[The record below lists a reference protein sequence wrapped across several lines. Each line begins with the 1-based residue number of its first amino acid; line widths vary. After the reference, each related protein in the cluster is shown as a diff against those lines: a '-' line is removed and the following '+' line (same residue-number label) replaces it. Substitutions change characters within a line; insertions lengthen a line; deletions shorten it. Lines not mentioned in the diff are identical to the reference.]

1 MKTSPLVQKMDQINS
16 EIAVRSGRI
25 ARMRLASLHDRDL
38 ERQSLNK
45 LAQFYNEEIM
55 FKSQPL
61 EELVNYMCDY
71 FAVDNIREEQGKS
84 QPFRFDAF
92 LDSEKGKNFR
102 SYIDKYLEDTK
113 KEIFELFESNKV
125 LSFKEF
131 PQFVISLSRM
141 MPNDL
146 DKRVYADFAAN
157 HLTRQFL
164 NDMLEN
170 YKTSKDMIY
179 EKLNSIIEDN
189 PILANKRNEQ
199 YNNILVKKGDYK
211 DLSSYGNMS
220 LGKDASYVVLYKLAK
235 MEFKNAGTQMIN
247 LYNQVSKGRLAKDMD
262 REFKIN
268 GVIFS
273 HKEILGEKGPVEKL
287 KNQQELKNLTDEAKN
302 EHYASALRTEI
313 NSIKKKTDEMI
324 ENVRKEADKLA
335 YSDNNEEKGRLDE
348 ALRCLTLL
356 RKGRAK
362 DNVEVLVYAD
372 HQSKG
377 WNKLIEQL
385 TYNPELIEK
394 AYDKV
399 LSMPRILKP
408 EEKAEKLE
416 QLSAN
421 IRGFQIGES
430 IRDSEI
436 ERVIGI

>member
-1 MKTSPLVQKMDQINS
+1 MKNSPLINKLDQINS

-25 ARMRLASLHDRDL
+25 AHMRLALKHDRDL
-38 ERQSLNK
+38 EVQSLNK

-71 FAVDNIREEQGKS
+71 FAADNIREEQGRS

-92 LDSEKGKNFR
+92 LESEKGKNFR
-102 SYIDKYLEDTK
+102 SYIDKYPEDTK
-113 KEIFELFESNKV
+113 KEIFELFESNNV
-125 LSFKEF
+125 MTFNEF
-131 PQFVISLSRM
+131 PQFVISLSRL

-157 HLTRQFL
+157 HLSKKL
-164 NDMLEN
+164 LSDMLDN

-179 EKLNSIIEDN
+179 EKLNSIIEEN

-235 MEFKNAGTQMIN
+235 LEFKNAGTQMIN
-247 LYNQVSKGRLAKDMD
+247 LYNQVSKGRLAKDKD

-268 GVIFS
+268 GVVFS
-273 HKEILGEKGPVEKL
+273 HKEILGEKAPVEKL

-302 EHYASALRTEI
+302 EHYASAQRAEI
-313 NSIKKKTDEMI
+313 TNIKKKTDEMI
-324 ENVRKEADKLA
+324 EAVKKESARI
-335 YSDNNEEKGRLDE
+335 SPNETVEKSQMDE
-348 ALRCLTLL
+348 ALRNLTIL
-356 RKGRAK
+356 RRGRAK
-362 DNVEVLVYAD
+362 DNVEILVYAD
-372 HQSKG
+372 HRSNG

-385 TYNPELIEK
+385 TYNPDQIEK
-394 AYDKV
+394 AFDKTF
-399 LSMPRILKP
+399 SMPKLLHP
-408 EEKAEKLE
+408 EEKREKLE
-416 QLSAN
+416 QLSMN
-421 IRGFQIGES
+421 IRGFQIGETQ
-430 IRDSEI
+430 RTETEL
-436 ERVIGI
+436 ERAL

>member
-1 MKTSPLVQKMDQINS
+1 MKTSPLVHKMDQINS

-102 SYIDKYLEDTK
+102 SYIDKYPEDTK

-131 PQFVISLSRM
+131 PQYVISLSRM

-179 EKLNSIIEDN
+179 ERLNSIIEDN

-220 LGKDASYVVLYKLAK
+220 LGKDASYVVL
-235 MEFKNAGTQMIN
+235 
-247 LYNQVSKGRLAKDMD
+247 
-262 REFKIN
+262 
-268 GVIFS
+268 
-273 HKEILGEKGPVEKL
+273 
-287 KNQQELKNLTDEAKN
+287 
-302 EHYASALRTEI
+302 
-313 NSIKKKTDEMI
+313 
-324 ENVRKEADKLA
+324 
-335 YSDNNEEKGRLDE
+335 
-348 ALRCLTLL
+348 
-356 RKGRAK
+356 
-362 DNVEVLVYAD
+362 
-372 HQSKG
+372 
-377 WNKLIEQL
+377 
-385 TYNPELIEK
+385 
-394 AYDKV
+394 
-399 LSMPRILKP
+399 
-408 EEKAEKLE
+408 
-416 QLSAN
+416 
-421 IRGFQIGES
+421 
-430 IRDSEI
+430 
-436 ERVIGI
+436 

>member
-1 MKTSPLVQKMDQINS
+1 MKSSPLINKMDQINS

-25 ARMRLASLHDRDL
+25 AHMRLALKHDRDL
-38 ERQSLNK
+38 EVQSLNK

-71 FAVDNIREEQGKS
+71 FAADNIREEQGRS

-102 SYIDKYLEDTK
+102 SYIDKYPEDTK
-113 KEIFELFESNKV
+113 KEIFELFESNNV
-125 LSFKEF
+125 MTFKEF
-131 PQFVISLSRM
+131 PQFVVSLSRM

-157 HLTRQFL
+157 HLSKQYLT
-164 NDMLEN
+164 DMIKS

-179 EKLNSIIEDN
+179 ETLNTIIEEN
-189 PILANKRNEQ
+189 PVLANKRNEQ
-199 YNNILVKKGDYK
+199 YNNILIRKGDYK
-211 DLSSYGNMS
+211 DLSSYGNLS

-235 MEFKNAGTQMIN
+235 LEFKNAGSEMIN
-247 LYNQVSKGRLAKDMD
+247 LYNQVSKGRLAKDID

-273 HKEILGEKGPVEKL
+273 HREILGDKRPAEKL
-287 KNQQELKNLTDEAKN
+287 RSQQELKNLTDEAKN
-302 EHYASALRTEI
+302 EHYASVQRNEI
-313 NSIKKKTDEMI
+313 NNIKKRTDEMI
-324 ENVRKEADKLA
+324 EAVKKEA
-335 YSDNNEEKGRLDE
+335 SRISPNETAEKSKMDE
-348 ALRCLTLL
+348 ALKNLTLL

-372 HQSKG
+372 HRSNG

-385 TYNPELIEK
+385 TYNPEQIEK
-394 AYDKV
+394 AFDKTFSMPKV
-399 LSMPRILKP
+399 LHP
-408 EEKAEKLE
+408 EEKREKLE
-416 QLSAN
+416 QLSMN
-421 IRGFQIGES
+421 IRGIQIGES
-430 IRDSEI
+430 SQYKDDAL
-436 ERVIGI
+436 ERVR

>member
-1 MKTSPLVQKMDQINS
+1 MKTSPLVHKMDQINN

-38 ERQSLNK
+38 EIQSLNK

-61 EELVNYMCDY
+61 QELINYTCDF
-71 FAVDNIREEQGKS
+71 FAVENIKEQGNA
-84 QPFRFDAF
+84 QPFRFDTF
-92 LDSEKGKNFR
+92 LQSKKGKNFE
-102 SYIDKYLEDTK
+102 SYIEKYPEDTK
-113 KEIFELFESNKV
+113 KEIFDLFESYKTMD
-125 LSFKEF
+125 LKSY
-131 PQFVISLSRM
+131 PQFVFSIAKL

-146 DKRVYADFAAN
+146 DKKVYSEFATS
-157 HLTRQFL
+157 HLNKKFL
-164 NDMLEN
+164 DDMVNDH
-170 YKTSKDMIY
+170 KTSKDAIY
-179 EKLNSIIEDN
+179 SKLNEIIEDN
-189 PILANKRNEQ
+189 PILANKRNDQ

-235 MEFKNAGTQMIN
+235 LEFRNAGAEMISQ
-247 LYNQVSKGRLAKDMD
+247 YNQVSKGRLAKNID
-262 REFKIN
+262 FTVKIN
-268 GVIFS
+268 GVEFS
-273 HKEILGEKGPVEKL
+273 HKEILGEQRPAAKL
-287 KNQQELKNLTDEAKN
+287 RNQQELKNLTDEAKN
-302 EHYASALRTEI
+302 EHYASAQRAEI
-313 NSIKKKTDEMI
+313 NIIKQKTDEMI
-324 ENVRKEADKLA
+324 EKVRKEADKLA
-335 YSDNNEEKGRLDE
+335 ASDKTEEKSRLDE

-399 LSMPRILKP
+399 LSMPKILNP
-408 EEKAEKLE
+408 NEKAEKLDS
-416 QLSAN
+416 LSVN
-421 IRGFQIGES
+421 IRGFQIGD
-430 IRDSEI
+430 IKAKDADI
-436 ERVIGI
+436 ERIR

>member
-1 MKTSPLVQKMDQINS
+1 MKNSPLINKLDQINS

-25 ARMRLASLHDRDL
+25 AHMRLALKHDRDL
-38 ERQSLNK
+38 EVQSLNK

-102 SYIDKYLEDTK
+102 SYIDKYPEDTK
-113 KEIFELFESNKV
+113 KEIFELFESNN
-125 LSFKEF
+125 LMTLKEF

-157 HLTRQFL
+157 HLNRQL
-164 NDMLEN
+164 LSDMLDN

-179 EKLNSIIEDN
+179 EKLNSIIEEN

-235 MEFKNAGTQMIN
+235 LEFKNAGAQMIN
-247 LYNQVSKGRLAKDMD
+247 LYNQVSKGRLAKDKD

-268 GVIFS
+268 GVVFS
-273 HKEILGEKGPVEKL
+273 HKEILGEKAPVEKL

-302 EHYASALRTEI
+302 EHYASAQRAEISNIKKRTE
-313 NSIKKKTDEMI
+313 EMI
-324 ENVRKEADKLA
+324 EAVKKEA
-335 YSDNNEEKGRLDE
+335 SRISPNESVEKSQMDE
-348 ALRCLTLL
+348 ALKNLTLL

-372 HQSKG
+372 HKSSG

-385 TYNPELIEK
+385 TYNPEQIEK
-394 AYDKV
+394 AFDKTF
-399 LSMPRILKP
+399 SMPKILHP
-408 EEKAEKLE
+408 EEKRENLE
-416 QLSAN
+416 QLSMN
-421 IRGFQIGES
+421 IRGYQIGENLVK
-430 IRDSEI
+430 DNGM
-436 ERVIGI
+436 ERVR